1 MSDLTGRMT
10 MSVSATYTKTF
21 SSSNAV
27 FSPNY
32 SVTWTVADGVGAN
45 QGDLVYMAERTLAD
59 GIAEELDLYGG
70 LTDAFGDTLNFARI
84 KAIAI
89 RITSGAS
96 NLIVGGAA
104 ANTFVGWF
112 ADATDKLT
120 VPFGGVLLL
129 TSPDA
134 TGWAVTDAT
143 ADLLKFQH
151 DGTDTADIT
160 YELTLIGASA

>member
-1 MSDLTGRMT
+1 MSSLTGRMA
-10 MSVSATYTKTF
+10 MSVQATYTKTIG
-21 SSSNAV
+21 SSNAV

-32 SVTWTVADGVGAN
+32 NVTWSIRDGVGVD

-59 GIAEELDLYGG
+59 GISEELDLFGG

-84 KAIAI
+84 KTIAI

-104 ANTFVGWF
+104 ANGFVGWF

-120 VPFGGVLLL
+120 VPFGGVFLL

-134 TGWAVTDAT
+134 IGWVVTDAT